1 MNVVFLCIG
10 AAKAGT
16 DWLHQQLARHPE
28 CHLRAIK
35 ELHYFDALEAGH
47 LKQELT
53 KHRDLQEALLR
64 RLAQTG
70 DAPNDDQAAR
80 LADRADWMDVLERGE
95 DLPAYLAYLAEGARE
110 GQVVADMTPAYAL
123 LPEARLDAMARMA
136 GDVRFLYLLRDPI
149 ERLWSHVRMIA
160 VRRDPEG
167 RIRRER
173 CARILNRVFSGAE
186 EQIAKRSD
194 YAATLKRL
202 ASAVPGPQLL
212 VEAFENMVAGE
223 GLLRLCAFLGIAP
236 MAADAAPVH
245 RGQPLEMTR
254 DQRQAAATWLAP
266 QYDAAEVALGGLPQG
281 WRREG

>member
-16 DWLHQQLARHPE
+16 DWLHQQLGRHPE

-47 LKQELT
+47 LKRELT
-53 KHRDLQEALLR
+53 KHRELQETLLE
-64 RLAQTG
+64 RLAKSG
-70 DAPNDDQAAR
+70 AAPNAEQAAR

-95 DLPAYLAYLAEGARE
+95 DLSAYLDYLREGAKD

-123 LPEARLDAMARMA
+123 LPEERLGTMARMA
-136 GDVRFLYLLRDPI
+136 GDVRFLYLLRDPV

-167 RIRRER
+167 QIRKER
-173 CARILNRVFSGAE
+173 CARILNRVFSGE
-186 EQIAKRSD
+186 ERQIEMRSD

-202 ASAVPGPQLL
+202 AASVPGAQVL
-212 VEAFENMVAGE
+212 VETFENMISGE
-223 GLLRLCAFLGIAP
+223 GLSRLCAFLGIAP
-236 MAADAAPVH
+236 VMGDPVPVH
-245 RGQPLEMTR
+245 RGQPLDMTR
-254 DQRQAAATWLAP
+254 EQRRAATDWLAP
-266 QYDAAEVALGGLPQG
+266 QYDAAEAALGGLPRG